1 MTTNR
6 ALAKAVERPMNRIG
20 QSVCDDI
27 YLILDTITWNMSAQ
41 ISTQPSTE
49 YIKWEQITHQQLA
62 SDICLSIMPFML
74 HSSDIDG

>member
-1 MTTNR
+1 MTTNH

-41 ISTQPSTE
+41 ISNHPSTE
-49 YIKWEQITHQQLA
+49 IHKMGTNHTPTIT
-62 SDICLSIMPFML
+62 I
-74 HSSDIDG
+74 